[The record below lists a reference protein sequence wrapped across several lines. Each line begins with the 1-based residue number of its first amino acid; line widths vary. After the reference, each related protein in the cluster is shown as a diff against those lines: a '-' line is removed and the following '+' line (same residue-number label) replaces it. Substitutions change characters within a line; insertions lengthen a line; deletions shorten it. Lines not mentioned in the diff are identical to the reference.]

1 VSAEI
6 PQRRKITAKQAAAR
20 LGASERTIRRI
31 TAEPRS
37 DYLRRV
43 QERGAQILTWREEG
57 VKWKDIG
64 ERLGI
69 STAAAQ
75 MAGRRELE
83 RRKQEGQT
91 PGAASDVP
99 QGAAP

>member
-6 PQRRKITAKQAAAR
+6 PQRRKITARQAAER

-31 TAEPRS
+31 TAEPRG

-43 QERGAQILTWREEG
+43 QERGAQILAWREEN

-83 RRKQEGQT
+83 RRKQEGHA
-91 PGAASDVP
+91 PSAAQDSP
-99 QGAAP
+99 QGTAP

>member
-6 PQRRKITAKQAAAR
+6 PQRRRMTARQAAQR

-31 TAEPRS
+31 AAEPRS

-64 ERLGI
+64 ARLGI

-83 RRKQEGQT
+83 RRKQEGHA
-91 PGAASDVP
+91 PGAAESAP
-99 QGAAP
+99 QGTAP